1 MVCID
6 GLNWNIKSM
15 HHRQYRQNRTFHLAQ
30 MRIWA
35 GLPDNT
41 TVKGKSRKEKVVI
54 YLFHTLLRACPLAGC
69 FVFWLAGWVDVWLG
83 DIRWD
88 ASLRVRGEFSGAV
101 GNLAVVDWQVGTVR
115 SALNLSTLGYLNFG
129 IFGQCK
135 SQIWPRFVSSKEIL
149 FSYAKGVCVTHTQLC
164 SR

>member
-1 MVCID
+1 MVWID

-15 HHRQYRQNRTFHLAQ
+15 HHRQYRQNWTFHLAQ
-30 MRIWA
+30 IRLWA

-41 TVKGKSRKEKVVI
+41 TVKGIGRKRR
-54 YLFHTLLRACPLAGC
+54 LLLLLRACPLAGC
-69 FVFWLAGWVDVWLG
+69 FVCWLVGWVCGWLG

-101 GNLAVVDWQVGTVR
+101 GNLAVVDWQVGTVQP
-115 SALNLSTLGYLNFG
+115 ALNLSTLGSLYLG

-135 SQIWPRFVSSKEIL
+135 SHIWPRFVSSKEIL
-149 FSYAKGVCVTHTQLC
+149 FSYAKGVCVTHTQLWSC
-164 SR
+164 